1 MAEQQPNDL
10 QRARREA
17 CELLGFG
24 DDAERLCA
32 SDRLRGDLVVSL
44 RLAIDDASASLIDG
58 NSTDLARLINAM
70 RRRRSF
76 ARHRRRRRRVAA
88 TETFLNACRSAAFE
102 TLPGPIHQ

>member
-17 CELLGFG
+17 CELLGFR

-58 NSTDLARLINAM
+58 NRSRSTDQRDEAKAKFREASEKAKAR
-70 RRRRSF
+70 
-76 ARHRRRRRRVAA
+76 
-88 TETFLNACRSAAFE
+88 CRD
-102 TLPGPIHQ
+102 